1 MTSGTEN
8 GWQGTGNNFEKGEV
22 LYKKSI
28 LFAAASLV
36 CGIGVGF
43 FAPELGVVVA
53 VSITG
58 LGIMNILEN
67 K

>member
-1 MTSGTEN
+1 MDGRVQRLIFRKER
-8 GWQGTGNNFEKGEV
+8 F
-22 LYKKSI
+22 YMKKSI
-28 LFAAASLV
+28 LFATASLV

-58 LGIMNILEN
+58 LGIMNILES
-67 K
+67 KKQ

>member
-1 MTSGTEN
+1 M
-8 GWQGTGNNFEKGEV
+8 
-22 LYKKSI
+22 KKSM

-36 CGIGVGF
+36 LGIGVGF
-43 FAPELGVVVA
+43 FALEFGVVVS

>member
-1 MTSGTEN
+1 MDGRVQRIIFRYER
-8 GWQGTGNNFEKGEV
+8 F
-22 LYKKSI
+22 YMKKSI

-43 FAPELGVVVA
+43 FAPELGVVVS

-58 LGIMNILEN
+58 FGIMNILE
-67 K
+67 KKE